1 MSARKPLK
9 NARIPLQWEAVTPEW
24 MSAAISGRHPDAR
37 VSDVQLVTRDD
48 GTNRRARF
56 GLTYAGGSGPDSVF
70 LKAHAANHRLVHLRN
85 GNLFNEARLF
95 SSGISLPLDH
105 PLVYKSM
112 VDYLRLDFL
121 LVMEDLLQRGADP
134 RDATR
139 PMTVDQVANGL
150 RGLARL
156 HSQFWGFKRRS
167 RAGLRWVKS
176 WKPTRGWQVGL
187 RNYVP
192 RGLERG
198 RADLPAGILALT
210 GDEIV
215 DLWARYVRKL
225 STAPVTLLHGD
236 AHIGNTYVLPDNDVG
251 FLDWQVVRRGNWS
264 QDVGYFLVSALT
276 ADDCRHSEADLI
288 EVYRTSLDVPHG
300 QRPSREEAWLWYRAA
315 TSYGLTIWLS
325 TLGTDGYQSREV
337 SGALAG
343 RFASAFLDLDGRQA
357 LQQLGA

>member
-9 NARIPLQWEAVTPEW
+9 NSRIPLQWEAVTPEW
-24 MSAAISGRHPDAR
+24 MGAAISGRHPDAC
-37 VSDVQLVTRDD
+37 VSDVQLVTCDD

-56 GLTYAGGSGPDSVF
+56 ELTYAGGSGPDRVF

-95 SSGISLPLDH
+95 ASGISLPLDH

-167 RAGLRWVKS
+167 RPGLRWVKN

-192 RGLERG
+192 KGLERG
-198 RADLPAGILALT
+198 RAELPDGIMTLT

-215 DLWARYVRKL
+215 DLWARYVGKL
-225 STAPVTLLHGD
+225 STTPVTLLHGD
-236 AHIGNTYVLPDNDVG
+236 AHIGNTYVLPDNNVG

-276 ADDCRHSEADLI
+276 VDNCRQSEADLI
-288 EVYRTSLDVPHG
+288 EVYRTSLDVPHS
-300 QRPSREEAWLWYRAA
+300 QRPSKEEAWLWYRAA

-325 TLGTDGYQSREV
+325 TLGTDGYQASEV
-337 SGALAG
+337 SSALAG

-357 LQQLGA
+357 LQQLEA